1 MNIFKVIASGKK
13 TFNEETASA
22 ILSWFMNPFMEHGL
36 GFSFLKTFIK
46 KLSSTMGDTNVLDDL
61 NDSLTPRMR
70 TEDGTQSKLW
80 SNLEYKV
87 EQAYIDIVIGIEGW
101 VLAIE
106 NKIYPESV
114 SSGQLK
120 REYEGLKKKNP
131 KEKIGLIYLV
141 PIEEK
146 ADLLDPGVAK
156 EFGELTVQSND
167 FKSIVTWQKNNID
180 DPMPIVSIAE
190 VIGQILDDE
199 SKGVI
204 DPIPE
209 YIRHT
214 LKALNAFISNK
225 FEGYDYE
232 RSPLSTGI
240 NPLTEEQLTIKELA
254 SRTNGY
260 VGVKGGIKGILT
272 MDNNRTKQHKFQYSS
287 QDMSHLPNWISLPE
301 FNNIIRWKL
310 DKVVKGINWK
320 GRLPARLLYEIAKD
334 YKENVCIGIKGGEKA
349 LGSMDAETIK
359 SKEWNI
365 ITEQSKNPQW
375 INGIVFDRILDEKG
389 VF

>member
-46 KLSSTMGDTNVLDDL
+46 KLSSTMGNTNILDDL

-131 KEKIGLIYLV
+131 QEKIGLIYLV
-141 PIEEK
+141 PIEEN
-146 ADLLDPGVAK
+146 DEVLDPEVRR
-156 EFGELTVQSND
+156 EFEELQVQDRD
-167 FKSIVTWQKNNID
+167 FKSIVTWQKSKID
-180 DPMPIVSIAE
+180 DPTPIVSIAE
-190 VIGQILDDE
+190 VIIQILDDE
-199 SKGVI
+199 SRGII

-240 NPLTEEQLTIKELA
+240 NPLTEEQLTIKELS
-254 SRTNGY
+254 SRTDGY
-260 VGVKGGIKGILT
+260 VGVKGGMKGILI
-272 MDNNRTKQHKFQYSS
+272 MDNNRTKQHKFQFSS
-287 QDMSHLPNWISLPE
+287 QDMSHLPYWINLPE
-301 FNNIIRWKL
+301 FNNIVKWKL
-310 DKVVKGINWK
+310 YRDVNAINWK
-320 GRLPARLLYEIAKD
+320 GRFPAHILYEIAKD
-334 YKENVCIGIKGGEKA
+334 YKDKVYIGIKGGEKA
-349 LGSMDAETIK
+349 LGGIDAETIN

-365 ITEQSKNPQW
+365 VTEQSKNPQW
-375 INGIVFDRILDEKG
+375 INGIVFNKILDEKK